1 MKVLN
6 FKESY
11 KLLNSD
17 ERYSLIFIFLILFV
31 SVVLD
36 TFSFAIIVPVFD
48 VIFLDKLPN
57 YNLGETFQSF
67 FFFIFNNKITLL
79 IFVLVIFF
87 IKNFFLIYCSYI
99 VNKFFNNHEIRC
111 RNNLFKF
118 FLNQEYSL
126 FLKKNSKNFITKIID
141 DVTRYKTYLS
151 FLIIFCVEVLFIIFL
166 IILLSYY
173 NFYILI
179 FCFFS
184 FSSIFFIYIKLVKK
198 KLYNWSVV
206 RQTNLSSMQKILIEG
221 YEGIKDIIIY
231 NLKSLFFNKLYNY
244 NKLASDSGFKSDFV
258 NSISRLWI
266 EILVVFAVII
276 PMIFLVSYGKS
287 LNVYLSIF
295 TIYTLAIFRLVPSIN
310 RLVTAYQQ
318 LTYSNTGFL
327 SVLEQFQKNK
337 LILKNDS
344 YIDFKE
350 CIEFKNVTYEFADQ
364 SKILFQ
370 NVNLK
375 IIKNQ
380 CIGIFGSNGSGK
392 STFLNLLSGI
402 VNPSSGEVIVDYKY
416 KIFNNL
422 NWFSRISFVHQDI
435 FLLNDTIKNNICLE
449 SDKNN
454 IDEVK
459 FNHILN
465 SLKIYNFFNS
475 LEFNLDTPIDSNG
488 VKLSGGQKQ
497 LISIARA
504 MYKTYDLIIFDEA
517 NSALDVNFK
526 EILKK
531 IIVNLKKTSTIVM
544 VTHDT
549 SFLQFCDK
557 SYEIV
562 EGKFYNK

>member
-1 MKVLN
+1 
-6 FKESY
+6 
-11 KLLNSD
+11 
-17 ERYSLIFIFLILFV
+17 
-31 SVVLD
+31 
-36 TFSFAIIVPVFD
+36 
-48 VIFLDKLPN
+48 
-57 YNLGETFQSF
+57 
-67 FFFIFNNKITLL
+67 
-79 IFVLVIFF
+79 
-87 IKNFFLIYCSYI
+87 
-99 VNKFFNNHEIRC
+99 
-111 RNNLFKF
+111 
-118 FLNQEYSL
+118 
-126 FLKKNSKNFITKIID
+126 
-141 DVTRYKTYLS
+141 
-151 FLIIFCVEVLFIIFL
+151 
-166 IILLSYY
+166 
-173 NFYILI
+173 
-179 FCFFS
+179 
-184 FSSIFFIYIKLVKK
+184 
-198 KLYNWSVV
+198 
-206 RQTNLSSMQKILIEG
+206 
-221 YEGIKDIIIY
+221 
-231 NLKSLFFNKLYNY
+231 
-244 NKLASDSGFKSDFV
+244 
-258 NSISRLWI
+258 
-266 EILVVFAVII
+266 
-276 PMIFLVSYGKS
+276 MIFLVSYGKS

-416 KIFNNL
+416 KIFKNL

-459 FNHILN
+459 FNDILN

-504 MYKTYDLIIFDEA
+504 MYKTSDLIIFDEA

-526 EILKK
+526 EIFKR

-549 SFLQFCDK
+549 SFLKFCDK